1 MLSQLKADGIM
12 NCYNAKINLLPFSPV
27 VEKKRINFNCLRKN
41 NMCTLNKAIVSIV
54 TAFTLLLSVAVNAEN
69 HHKKSPSFKSTK
81 LTNNIFMLQGKG
93 GNLGLIKGKQGILLI
108 DADYKVMSEALKNEL
123 RKYGGVNKLTYL
135 INTHWHGDHTQGNFS
150 LGHHAQIIA
159 HDNVRARL
167 LTTQEIKL
175 FKMVSKPYPKHAL
188 PSITYE
194 KKLSLHIN
202 SEDIEL
208 IHFANG
214 HTDGD
219 SVVFFKKA
227 NVVHM
232 GDHFFSGF
240 YPFVDVAHGGNVLT
254 MAKNV
259 KTILA
264 MLDDKTKI
272 IPGHGP
278 LSNKKDLQDFYDM
291 LIGTSAEVKTMKNE
305 GFSLDKIK
313 EKGLSKKWDSW
324 TKGFYLQKY
333 G

>member
-1 MLSQLKADGIM
+1 M
-12 NCYNAKINLLPFSPV
+12 Y
-27 VEKKRINFNCLRKN
+27 
-41 NMCTLNKAIVSIV
+41 TLNKLFVSAISGFILCLPVI
-54 TAFTLLLSVAVNAEN
+54 ANAEN

-81 LTNNIFMLQGKG
+81 LTKNIFMLQGKG

-108 DADYKVMSEALKNEL
+108 DADYKVMSKALKSEL
-123 RKYGGVNKLTYL
+123 TKYGGVNKLTYL
-135 INTHWHGDHTQGNFS
+135 INTHWHGDHTQGNMA

-175 FKMVSKPYPKHAL
+175 FKMVSKPYPEHAL

-202 SEDIEL
+202 NENIEVV
-208 IHFANG
+208 HFPNG

-219 SVVFFKKA
+219 SIVFFKNA

-240 YPFVDVAHGGNVLT
+240 YPFVDVEHGGNVLN

-259 KTILA
+259 KTVLA
-264 MLDDKTKI
+264 MLDDETKV

-278 LSNKKDLQDFYDM
+278 LSNKKGLKAFYDM
-291 LIGTSAEVKTMKNE
+291 LIGTSAEVKAMKDE
-305 GFSLDKIK
+305 GLSLDTIK
-313 EKGLSKKWDSW
+313 EKGLSGKWDEW
-324 TKGFYLQKY
+324 TKGFLPEKVWMGIVYNSL
-333 G
+333 